1 DLWSHAITPISK
13 KQYEQFEDRNSD
25 TLMYMLNERDF
36 EPVRVYET
44 TLAYNDNY
52 YKVKFI
58 TSMVEE
64 DDLIQDLVV
73 YLIVLYASLMI
84 AIVILNN
91 LMLKKIWKPFHS
103 LMRQL
108 RDFRIEKNHHIKT
121 IDTNIEEFKLLN
133 TSITTLI
140 DQSRAR
146 YLEQQH
152 FIENASHELQ
162 TPLAISINKLELFL
176 ENTKL
181 PADDIKTMASVLDNL
196 GRLTRL
202 NKSLL
207 LLSKIENRQFVD
219 EETIDFNS
227 LTANIIGDFED
238 LASHKHIVLH
248 LEEHSN
254 LNFQMNKD
262 LAVVLMTN
270 LVKNA
275 IIHGQRN
282 NTVTIKIHEKSI
294 SISNIA
300 VHEPLT
306 ANHILSRFK
315 KISNDRRSAGLRFAI
330 ANAISEKYGIGLE
343 YRYSEEHLFKLT
355 FF

>member
-1 DLWSHAITPISK
+1 MKLLNHTSKYLAILLVPLISIWAFIFYYAMLDEIYDSLDDGLENQKILLLERLPTNPEILEHNDLDLWSHAITPISK

-121 IDTNIEEFKLLN
+121 I
-133 TSITTLI
+133 
-140 DQSRAR
+140 
-146 YLEQQH
+146 
-152 FIENASHELQ
+152 
-162 TPLAISINKLELFL
+162 
-176 ENTKL
+176 
-181 PADDIKTMASVLDNL
+181 
-196 GRLTRL
+196 
-202 NKSLL
+202 
-207 LLSKIENRQFVD
+207 
-219 EETIDFNS
+219 
-227 LTANIIGDFED
+227 
-238 LASHKHIVLH
+238 
-248 LEEHSN
+248 
-254 LNFQMNKD
+254 
-262 LAVVLMTN
+262 
-270 LVKNA
+270 
-275 IIHGQRN
+275 
-282 NTVTIKIHEKSI
+282 
-294 SISNIA
+294 
-300 VHEPLT
+300 
-306 ANHILSRFK
+306 
-315 KISNDRRSAGLRFAI
+315 
-330 ANAISEKYGIGLE
+330 
-343 YRYSEEHLFKLT
+343 
-355 FF
+355 